1 VLKVIW
7 DKGFKRIYR
16 KKIKN
21 DEKLKKRFWKMMKL
35 FLENPYQPQLRTHK
49 LSGEL
54 TGMWAFS
61 VSYDYRVVFRFI
73 SEKEVLL
80 IDIGGHDEVY

>member
-1 VLKVIW
+1 
-7 DKGFKRIYR
+7 
-16 KKIKN
+16 
-21 DEKLKKRFWKMMKL
+21 
-35 FLENPYQPQLRTHK
+35 LRTHK